1 MIVGDYY
8 RSGVN
13 EAEKAAKLTW
23 ELIHAQPH
31 VTTVN

>member
-1 MIVGDYY
+1 MIDGDYY

-23 ELIHAQPH
+23 EPH

>member
-1 MIVGDYY
+1 MIDGDYY

-23 ELIHAQPH
+23 ELIHA
-31 VTTVN
+31 